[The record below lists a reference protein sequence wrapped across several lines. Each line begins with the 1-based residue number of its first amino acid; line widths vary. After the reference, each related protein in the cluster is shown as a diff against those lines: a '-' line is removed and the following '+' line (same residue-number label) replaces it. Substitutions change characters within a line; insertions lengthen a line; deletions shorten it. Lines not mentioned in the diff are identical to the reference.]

1 MRYGYAML
9 GETPELFKEAEVWTK
24 AEMEKLEKK
33 ERPKK
38 QVMESIQP
46 LLEKKREKLILSH
59 E

>member
-33 ERPKK
+33 GYGKY
-38 QVMESIQP
+38 SAFAG
-46 LLEKKREKLILSH
+46 EKKRKIDS
-59 E
+59 

>member
-33 ERPKK
+33 REQKNRLWKVFSLCWRKK
-38 QVMESIQP
+38 
-46 LLEKKREKLILSH
+46 EKN
-59 E
+59 

>member
-33 ERPKK
+33 ERAKK

-46 LLEKKREKLILSH
+46 LLEKKREKY
-59 E
+59 